1 MEENKTMKFDTKEE
15 LEKLTINRL
24 FNVQKMQLNL
34 MQHMLNNTIYDK
46 NDLYNTLQEIIAIN
60 IVISKKLKNGKK

>member
-24 FNVQKMQLNL
+24 FNVQKIQLNL